1 MSIKYDYGIIIL
13 DVFKWITITALGF
26 LIILNIIIF
35 WNRKL
40 KREINERIKTQE
52 ELKDSELRFKALSE
66 AALEGIVISKNL
78 IIINVNKRICEML
91 GYIKEDMI
99 GTEITSY
106 IKLSDKNKTR
116 ERIKKGFKEE
126 YEIDIIKKSGEL
138 FTVEV
143 KGRTMI
149 QNGSKLRITSVRD
162 ISNEIFAKKER
173 EKYIKDLQKIASTD
187 YLTGLLN
194 RKEFFIRADNEFE
207 RAKRYKN
214 VFCLAILDIDDFKKV
229 NDTYGHP
236 SGDMVLKEFS
246 DKISKN
252 IRKNAIFGRLG
263 REEFAILMPETN
275 IEQAKKTMKKICDLI
290 YRNSF
295 DDNGKEIYIS
305 VSIGI
310 ASIVESEFDMSK
322 LIKPA
327 DERLYSA
334 KYSGK
339 NKVIV

>member
-143 KGRTMI
+143 KGRKMI

-162 ISNEIFAKKER
+162 ISNEIIAKKER

-214 VFCLAILDIDDFKKV
+214 VFCLAKLDIDDFKKV

-246 DKISKN
+246 DKISKKLE
-252 IRKNAIFGRLG
+252 RMLYLEDLEEKNL
-263 REEFAILMPETN
+263 
-275 IEQAKKTMKKICDLI
+275 Q
-290 YRNSF
+290 Y
-295 DDNGKEIYIS
+295 
-305 VSIGI
+305 
-310 ASIVESEFDMSK
+310 
-322 LIKPA
+322 
-327 DERLYSA
+327 
-334 KYSGK
+334 
-339 NKVIV
+339 